1 MESRALLAF
10 ALSLA
15 ILIGYQVLFG
25 PEQQLAPTGGAM
37 SEQVGA
43 EAEDTSGVG
52 GVPQHSAATTVQ
64 PEIPA
69 SSIAEGPEVLE
80 TVETDLYRAVF
91 SSHGGRIKSFVLK
104 KYASDGDPADV
115 SGANGREMVDAERLH
130 PLGMY
135 WSDASGD
142 VMTDTGI
149 NYTIKVTRKAGLG
162 TSVVMKAE
170 SPDGHSLEKILNL
183 THGSY
188 VLDLV
193 AKVGGTPP
201 QTIGL
206 AWTRKIHDLGSRF
219 GGLEGPTAYID
230 LDLETE
236 AASGLDEPVQYS
248 GQTSWAGYTDHYFL
262 AALFPEQPTALRMVA
277 TARNGEA
284 QSTLWSDDGS
294 GRVEFGLFVGP
305 KSIDLLKS
313 VGHDL
318 EEAVDLGFFA
328 VIARP
333 LLWLLLK
340 LHLVTGNYGWAIVLL
355 TVGIRIAFYPVNQKQ
370 AKAMKAMQRIQPELK
385 KIQEKYKDDREKLN
399 QEMMET
405 YRRHKVNPLAGC
417 LPMVVQLPVFLGLYN
432 VLLAAIELRG
442 APFVSWITDLSQP
455 DRLGALAVPF
465 VSPPGIPV
473 MTLFMGA
480 SMLLQQ
486 KMMPAG
492 GDPTQQRMM
501 MFLPLIFTVM
511 FINFPSGLVLYWFA
525 NNMMSIGQQYLTNRS
540 TA

>member
-1 MESRALLAF
+1 VESRALLAF

-15 ILIGYQVLFG
+15 ILIGWQVLFVPQQQLMPTG
-25 PEQQLAPTGGAM
+25 EAVPEQIDVVSEDTSSVGGVADPSAKPLAPT
-37 SEQVGA
+37 
-43 EAEDTSGVG
+43 
-52 GVPQHSAATTVQ
+52 
-64 PEIPA
+64 EIPS
-69 SSIAEGPEVLE
+69 SSIAEGPEV
-80 TVETDLYRAVF
+80 TKTMETDLYRVAF

-104 KYASDGDPADV
+104 DYAADDDV
-115 SGANGREMVDAERLH
+115 QDLGREMIVADRLL

-135 WSDASGD
+135 WTDEAD
-142 VMTDTGI
+142 TVMTDTGV
-149 NYTIKVTRKAGLG
+149 NYRLDV
-162 TSVVMKAE
+162 SQVVGGAE
-170 SPDGHSLEKILNL
+170 RITMTADSPDGHRL
-183 THGSY
+183 TKELTLHHGSY

-193 AKVGGTPP
+193 AKVSSTAPK
-201 QTIGL
+201 TIGL
-206 AWTRKIHDLGSRF
+206 AWTRRISDGGSRLA
-219 GGLEGPTAYID
+219 GTEGPTGFID
-230 LDLETE
+230 QDLETE
-236 AASGLDEPVQYS
+236 SGSGLDEPVQHS
-248 GQTSWAGYTDHYFL
+248 GTTSWAGYTDHYFL
-262 AALFPEQPTALRMVA
+262 AAFYPSVPTALRLVA

-284 QSTLWSDDGS
+284 QATLWSDDGS
-294 GRVEFGLFVGP
+294 GRAEFGLFIGP

-318 EEAVDLGFFA
+318 EEALDLGFFA

-340 LHLVTGNYGWAIVLL
+340 LHIVTGNYGWAIILL
-355 TVGIRIAFYPVNQKQ
+355 TVGIRVVFYPVNQKQ

-417 LPMVVQLPVFLGLYN
+417 LPMVIQLPVFLGLYN

-442 APFVSWITDLSQP
+442 APFVGWITDLSQP

-465 VSPPGIPV
+465 VSPAGIPV
-473 MTLFMGA
+473 MTLLMGA
-480 SMLLQQ
+480 SMLIQQ